1 MKSKIAIVGSGI
13 SGLTAAYLLSQEHQV
28 TVFEADDRIGG
39 HTATKSVEWQGE
51 QYDIDTGF
59 IVFNDWT
66 YPNFQKLLHQLNVYY
81 KPTTMGFSVSND
93 ASGLEYS
100 GENLNTLF
108 AQRKNLVS
116 LKHWQMIR
124 DILRFN
130 KQSLI
135 DIESG
140 KLPSDKLLGDYLVER
155 NYSDSFINDYLV
167 PMGSAIWSASTAD
180 MKAFP
185 LQFFVRFFKNHGLL
199 SVGDRPQWHV
209 IRGGSCA
216 YLEPLIQRFKT
227 SIQLSTPVESI
238 VREQDSV
245 LLTNQQGL
253 NERFDEVVIAAHSDQ
268 ALTMLADPSISE
280 QSVLGRIAYREND
293 VVLHTDQSLLPRN
306 KSVWSSW
313 NYRIKTQERSL
324 PVLTYDMNI
333 LQGIEAPVEFCV
345 TLNDTDSIDPEKI
358 IGQYRYAH
366 PMFNM
371 DAINAQ
377 KQWAD
382 VNGVNRTWFCG
393 AYWHNGFHEDG
404 VKSALRVAEKFGIT
418 L

>member
-268 ALTMLADPSISE
+268 ALTMLADPSESE